1 MTCMILDIKSQLT
14 QISKDYVQVPATP
27 AICSSDS
34 SSTCDSDIM
43 MIDIIAEI
51 KSMTAGQQDIAYC
64 SQSAPSGNDDN
75 PSESLQDS
83 SDDYNQDGTLSL
95 AHPSPPPLPQD
106 SEMTMMGVQ
115 YFIHS
120 TSDLQLTLTQ
130 IFY

>member
-1 MTCMILDIKSQLT
+1 MTCMIFDIKSQLT
-14 QISKDYVQVPATP
+14 QLSKDYVQVPATP

-34 SSTCDSDIM
+34 SSTCDSDTF
-43 MIDIIAEI
+43 DIIAEI
-51 KSMTAGQQDIAYC
+51 KSMQDTAYC

-75 PSESLQDS
+75 PSESPGDS
-83 SDDYNQDGTLSL
+83 SDDYSQDGTLPV
-95 AHPSPPPLPQD
+95 AHSSPPPLPQD
-106 SEMTMMGVQ
+106 SEMTMIGAQ